1 MAEEV
6 KKEVVVERNAFTRI
20 AGSDER
26 LPEDSQVFQNAVEY
40 RKIQMGEV
48 EATPERLVALGDP
61 HPDTQTFDESQ
72 VSDAVANEIILADS
86 TEALPKG
93 VAGRILSDGV
103 FEVITGTSSEVEPD
117 ITPTEPVKVA
127 KWGENPDAHPRRVVV
142 SEAERSE

>member
-61 HPDTQTFDESQ
+61 HPDTQTFNEEDLAPS
-72 VSDAVANEIILADS
+72 ANEIVLADS
-86 TEALPKG
+86 TESLPKG
-93 VAGRILSDGV
+93 SAGRVLSDGV
-103 FEVITGTSSEVEPD
+103 FEIVSGTSSEVEPD